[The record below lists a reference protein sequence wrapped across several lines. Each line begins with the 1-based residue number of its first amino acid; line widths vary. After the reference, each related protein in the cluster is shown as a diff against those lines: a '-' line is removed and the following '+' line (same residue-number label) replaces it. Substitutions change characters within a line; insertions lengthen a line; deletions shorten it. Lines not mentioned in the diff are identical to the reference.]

1 MATVAARIVGDC
13 AEVGH
18 LPLAPHKSVVG
29 AVCQICGTHNL
40 AGVIDP
46 AGAALIAAES
56 SDIGEYSPLPDKR
69 VAGDITCDIGK
80 TDDLT
85 SVIETVSKT
94 SCAAQCTEV
103 NHPAAVPQERIN
115 RRNTRSGTR
124 NGINERESSYL
135 PTVIDEHTERI
146 RPTQGS
152 QITHYSLLPYKPM
165 PGAWR
170 RQADKISEVPWVRL
184 GVLRSSHY
192 LATAVYVIGQAVASA
207 ERSKIDDLILVSEIS
222 V

>member
-56 SDIGEYSPLPDKR
+56 SDIGEYPPLPDKR

-85 SVIETVSKT
+85 SVIRPFPK
-94 SCAAQCTEV
+94 
-103 NHPAAVPQERIN
+103 
-115 RRNTRSGTR
+115 
-124 NGINERESSYL
+124 
-135 PTVIDEHTERI
+135 PTVPPNVPRSII
-146 RPTQGS
+146 
-152 QITHYSLLPYKPM
+152 LLPSHKNGSIVGIPVV
-165 PGAWR
+165 A
-170 RQADKISEVPWVRL
+170 L
-184 GVLRSSHY
+184 GMESMNENP
-192 LATAVYVIGQAVASA
+192 VICP
-207 ERSKIDDLILVSEIS
+207 L
-222 V
+222 